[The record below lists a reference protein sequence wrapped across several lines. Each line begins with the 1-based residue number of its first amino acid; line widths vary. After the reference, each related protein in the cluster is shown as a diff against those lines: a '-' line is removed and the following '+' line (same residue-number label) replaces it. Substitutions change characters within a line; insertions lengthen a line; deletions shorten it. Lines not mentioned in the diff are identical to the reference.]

1 MPPRVQARP
10 AAPKPPAPLSAKPA
24 SSSSSAAT
32 SPTASM
38 PPPARPRSGSV
49 ASATSSRAGPSTAP
63 KLAVPPQGKDLSS
76 STGRVFAKPSK
87 EWVLPERAKPGRKAS
102 TEEPDNKRQSQN
114 RLSQRAHRARR
125 TDYIQTLEDR
135 LRQYEADEIHSNVRL
150 QEVARALKADND
162 KMKSELTQLRSALA
176 AARAD
181 REKWLAERKALN
193 DSLRT
198 MRTQVDAMRSASN
211 ISSPA
216 AHLDE
221 RLEYELAALARS
233 PVLTPM
239 LRAAGTPRRGS
250 AARTPREAGPSS
262 LACPIC
268 PDPDPDCPCQQSDD
282 ARMESTLAGPPS
294 SPRCG
299 LCDLAPEACLC
310 NAVEEDIKPVIPRSR
325 ESSPGPDDS
334 PDCGLCTA
342 TDFCACRAGA
352 AAAASSGPA
361 SGISAAPPPPP
372 PKTKPLPTLSAGVA
386 APAIPLRLRT
396 RPAKRQSVWSLE
408 NVPSGTSRKEA
419 VCTGDPSNCDACK
432 NDSFGRE
439 FCGHLFGK
447 EHDCATQCG
456 PGKAAAASASSSSS
470 STVSIA
476 SLVTGPVP
484 GSPATPLTPPPQ
496 APLVLACCGAPEL
509 CGHAGGCAGDVIGLG
524 APETF
529 EQGGVEVEMRPDE
542 AWKALKAHPNS
553 KFTPLAILADV
564 VARRA
569 PCLGPRVEMSPPPSS
584 PQTNHQHEAAKR
596 RVAVETS
603 AVRDALRYLDGATPQ
618 PGEVDLGRSAKR
630 RRV

>member
-1 MPPRVQARP
+1 
-10 AAPKPPAPLSAKPA
+10 
-24 SSSSSAAT
+24 
-32 SPTASM
+32 
-38 PPPARPRSGSV
+38 
-49 ASATSSRAGPSTAP
+49 
-63 KLAVPPQGKDLSS
+63 
-76 STGRVFAKPSK
+76 
-87 EWVLPERAKPGRKAS
+87 
-102 TEEPDNKRQSQN
+102 
-114 RLSQRAHRARR
+114 
-125 TDYIQTLEDR
+125 
-135 LRQYEADEIHSNVRL
+135 
-150 QEVARALKADND
+150 
-162 KMKSELTQLRSALA
+162 
-176 AARAD
+176 
-181 REKWLAERKALN
+181 
-193 DSLRT
+193 
-198 MRTQVDAMRSASN
+198 MRTASN

-233 PVLTPM
+233 PVLTPV
-239 LRAAGTPRRGS
+239 LRSYASTPRRGS
-250 AARTPREAGPSS
+250 ATRTPREAAAGSSS

-268 PDPDPDCPCQQSDD
+268 PDPDPDCPCQQPDD
-282 ARMESTLAGPPS
+282 AGIESTLARPIAS
-294 SPRCG
+294 TRCG

-310 NAVEEDIKPVIPRSR
+310 NQVEEDVKPIIPRSP

-342 TDFCACRAGA
+342 SEFCACRAGA
-352 AAAASSGPA
+352 AAGAAS
-361 SGISAAPPPPP
+361 
-372 PKTKPLPTLSAGVA
+372 KPLPTLSTGIA
-386 APAIPLRLRT
+386 APAIPLRLRS

-432 NDSFGRE
+432 NDKFGQE

-456 PGKAAAASASSSSS
+456 PGKSAAAAAASS
-470 STVSIA
+470 VSIA

-524 APETF
+524 APEPF
-529 EQGGVEVEMRPDE
+529 VVEHQSGVDEVEMRPDE

-584 PQTNHQHEAAKR
+584 PQNHQHEAAKR

-603 AVRDALRYLDGATPQ
+603 AVRDALRYLDTATPRD
-618 PGEVDLGRSAKR
+618 GEVDLSRSAKR

>member
-1 MPPRVQARP
+1 
-10 AAPKPPAPLSAKPA
+10 
-24 SSSSSAAT
+24 
-32 SPTASM
+32 M
-38 PPPARPRSGSV
+38 PPPLARPRSGSV
-49 ASATSSRAGPSTAP
+49 ASVASSTSSRAGPSMAP
-63 KLAVPPQGKDLSS
+63 KLAPPPQGKDLSS

-162 KMKSELTQLRSALA
+162 KMKAELTQLRSALT
-176 AARAD
+176 AARGD

-198 MRTQVDAMRSASN
+198 MRTQVDAMRTASN

-233 PVLTPM
+233 PVLTPV
-239 LRAAGTPRRGS
+239 LRSYASTPRRGS
-250 AARTPREAGPSS
+250 ATRTPREPTGSSSS

-268 PDPDPDCPCQQSDD
+268 PDPDPDCPCQRPDD
-282 ARMESTLAGPPS
+282 AGIESTLARPIAS
-294 SPRCG
+294 ASTRCG

-310 NAVEEDIKPVIPRSR
+310 SAVEEDIKPIIPRSPR
-325 ESSPGPDDS
+325 SSPGPDDS

-342 TDFCACRAGA
+342 SEFCACRAGA
-352 AAAASSGPA
+352 SATAAASSGPS

-372 PKTKPLPTLSAGVA
+372 KAKPLPTLSAGIA
-386 APAIPLRLRT
+386 APAIPLRLRA
-396 RPAKRQSVWSLE
+396 RAAKRQSVWSLE

-432 NDSFGRE
+432 NDKFGQE

-456 PGKAAAASASSSSS
+456 PGKSAAAAAASA
-470 STVSIA
+470 VSIA

-484 GSPATPLTPPPQ
+484 GSPAAPLTPPPQ

-524 APETF
+524 APEPYIT
-529 EQGGVEVEMRPDE
+529 EQPAGVDEIEMRPDE

-584 PQTNHQHEAAKR
+584 PQNHIHEAAKR

-603 AVRDALRYLDGATPQ
+603 AVRDALRYLDTATPRD
-618 PGEVDLGRSAKR
+618 GEVDLSRSAKR